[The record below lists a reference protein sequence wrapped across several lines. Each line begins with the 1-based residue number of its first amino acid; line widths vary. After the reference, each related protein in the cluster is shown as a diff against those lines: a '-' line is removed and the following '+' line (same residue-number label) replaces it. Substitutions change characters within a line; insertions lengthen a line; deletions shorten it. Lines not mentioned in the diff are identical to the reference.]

1 MEFTGLSTDQ
11 APPISAPFRFFLTA
25 PLFGVLAGVFVLLS
39 DSTILMSRYSIDSIV
54 VTHAMTIGF
63 LAFMMLGSITQMLPV
78 LAGAKIPK
86 VHFVATTSHA
96 LLTVGTLFMLIGLVR
111 GNYFLEYVAFFCLGI
126 GFMIILTALVIA
138 LKGVVNYTPTVRGI
152 ATSVF
157 FAFFIVFMGLYLL
170 LSHMIKD
177 ISIAHTI
184 VANVHSVW
192 AIFGFV
198 GTLIIGVSFQVLPMF
213 YVAPKFKSFCKQK
226 VIWLI
231 SAGLLLWLFL
241 SFFYEAYSIVAK
253 IWIAIFFLAFATAVW
268 LKLNRRRRPVSDVT
282 VWYWRSASLFLIL
295 GTFLWI
301 FDEYFKHEYIVM
313 VAILIGGFIL
323 SIMIGMVYKIIPFL
337 VWFHLNASGYMNIPN
352 INEMINK
359 NLARVQFLFFIAAL
373 IGFVFAF
380 YMPAVLN
387 YSAVSFIISMALLEY
402 NIVSPV
408 LIYRRVKKTKP
419 DFDMSSLKQ

>member
-1 MEFTGLSTDQ
+1 
-11 APPISAPFRFFLTA
+11 
-25 PLFGVLAGVFVLLS
+25 
-39 DSTILMSRYSIDSIV
+39 
-54 VTHAMTIGF
+54 
-63 LAFMMLGSITQMLPV
+63 
-78 LAGAKIPK
+78 
-86 VHFVATTSHA
+86 
-96 LLTVGTLFMLIGLVR
+96 
-111 GNYFLEYVAFFCLGI
+111 
-126 GFMIILTALVIA
+126 
-138 LKGVVNYTPTVRGI
+138 
-152 ATSVF
+152 
-157 FAFFIVFMGLYLL
+157 
-170 LSHMIKD
+170 
-177 ISIAHTI
+177 
-184 VANVHSVW
+184 
-192 AIFGFV
+192 
-198 GTLIIGVSFQVLPMF
+198 LIIGVSFQVLPMF

-241 SFFYEAYSIVAK
+241 SFFYEEYSIVAK

-323 SIMIGMVYKIIPFL
+323 SIMIGMVYKIVPFL

-359 NLARVQFLFFIAAL
+359 NLARTQFLFFIAAL

-408 LIYRRVKKTKP
+408 LIYRRVKKTKT